1 MYNSEGKTHLCK
13 SNNRL
18 LSDARLLVRIWLYFL
33 KVAQA
38 TDVVLSDKHF
48 ILKASSKNWRCLDYA
63 GKNLKE
69 SREFMMQAIN
79 EANGGKGIRVDQIPQ
94 W

>member
-1 MYNSEGKTHLCK
+1 MLYAAEK
-13 SNNRL
+13 S
-18 LSDARLLVRIWLYFL
+18 D
-33 KVAQA
+33 VALEYA
-38 TDVVLSDKHF
+38 ADVILTDRKF
-48 ILKASSKNWRCLDYA
+48 ILKATARNWRCLDYA